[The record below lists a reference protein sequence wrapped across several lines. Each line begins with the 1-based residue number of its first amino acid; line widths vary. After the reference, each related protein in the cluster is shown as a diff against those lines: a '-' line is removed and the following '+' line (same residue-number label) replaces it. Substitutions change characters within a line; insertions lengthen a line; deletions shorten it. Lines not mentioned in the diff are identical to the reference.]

1 FVDPCAMG
9 NDCEHICVS
18 SGSSYHCKCRK
29 GYILNEDQKTCSL
42 KRKSLGR
49 HGCDI
54 ILHEIIPGVDSCEM
68 GHSCQHICVGN
79 GTSYYCKCRPGYV
92 LNVDKRTCSIAN
104 DGAGNERTDGI
115 DNGHNDGE
123 SSASVDACALGHNCQ
138 HTCVGSG
145 SSYYCTCPPGFVLME
160 DKRSCFKAS
169 DDDDGDGSG
178 NMDHC
183 AMGHD
188 CEHICVSSGGS
199 YRCQC
204 RMGFVLNED
213 RKTCSLSH
221 SQLIAGLDHCA
232 MGHDCEHICVSSDG
246 SYHCQCRVGFV
257 LNEDRKTCS
266 RKTLWTRLFS

>member
-1 FVDPCAMG
+1 
-9 NDCEHICVS
+9 
-18 SGSSYHCKCRK
+18 
-29 GYILNEDQKTCSL
+29 
-42 KRKSLGR
+42 
-49 HGCDI
+49 
-54 ILHEIIPGVDSCEM
+54 
-68 GHSCQHICVGN
+68 
-79 GTSYYCKCRPGYV
+79 
-92 LNVDKRTCSIAN
+92 
-104 DGAGNERTDGI
+104 
-115 DNGHNDGE
+115 
-123 SSASVDACALGHNCQ
+123 
-138 HTCVGSG
+138 
-145 SSYYCTCPPGFVLME
+145 
-160 DKRSCFKAS
+160 
-169 DDDDGDGSG
+169 
-178 NMDHC
+178 MDHC

-266 RKTLWTRLFS
+266 RKTLLGNHWLKADKTHCVIRGVISRSSVSHSQLIAGLDHCAMGHGCEHICVSSDGSYHCQCRTGFVLNEDKRTCS